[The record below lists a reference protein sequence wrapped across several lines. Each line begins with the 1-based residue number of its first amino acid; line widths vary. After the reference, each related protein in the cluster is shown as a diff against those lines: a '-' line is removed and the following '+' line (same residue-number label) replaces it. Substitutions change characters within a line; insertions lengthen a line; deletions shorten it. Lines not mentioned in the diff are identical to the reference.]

1 MRRSVVDFAVDFAVA
16 PAPRRDPTTVTF
28 TPVAF
33 AGAVGTFVLIG
44 VTSSLFGPLL
54 GTFAHHFAVSLATAG
69 TALSLYYVGGVAGV
83 GAGWLGVARLPG
95 ATVVSGALLTMSIGA
110 IGVAL
115 ARGWTV
121 FAVALVVL
129 GLGFGALATAINSLL
144 ARTMEDGRARR
155 LSVVNAGF
163 GVGAVAGPLLSI
175 GVHVH
180 HFATIFIGVA
190 VLGAVLAA
198 STRGLHA
205 PAHHAEHSRHGERPA
220 GRTRILVTFVVAYV
234 LYEALESSASGWMA
248 THLHRTGYSVTVSA
262 VINAGFWAA
271 LAAARFAGGPA
282 HRRWREGPLVLAS
295 LIGAAVCAA
304 GALAHDLAPV
314 AYPLLGVAL
323 ASVFPMG
330 VVWYARLSPR
340 DSDGVSMVMLFAM
353 LGGVI
358 GPGGVDV
365 AVAHLGVRVVP
376 VALTVLAILDLA
388 VFASLARVPRRRVAR
403 ASSTA
408 TDAA

>member
-1 MRRSVVDFAVDFAVA
+1 MDSRT
-16 PAPRRDPTTVTF
+16 PRRDPTTVTF

-54 GTFAHHFAVSLATAG
+54 GDFAHHFAVSLATAG
-69 TALSLYYVGGVAGV
+69 TALSLYYVGGVVGV
-83 GAGWLGVARLPG
+83 APGWLGVARLPG
-95 ATVVSGALLTMSIGA
+95 ATVVSGALLTMSVGA
-110 IGVAL
+110 VGVVL
-115 ARGWTV
+115 ARDWAG
-121 FAVALVVL
+121 FAAALVVL

-144 ARTMEDGRARR
+144 ARTPEDGRARR

-175 GVHVH
+175 GVRVH
-180 HFATIFIGVA
+180 HFAAIFVGVA
-190 VLGAVLAA
+190 GLAALLAA

-205 PAHHAEHSRHGERPA
+205 PAHHSEHRRHALRPA
-220 GRTRILVTFVVAYV
+220 GRTRILITFVVAYV

-248 THLHRTGYSVTVSA
+248 THLHRTGYSVTFSA
-262 VINAGFWAA
+262 LINAGFWAA
-271 LAAARFAGGPA
+271 LAATRFAGGAA
-282 HRRWREGPLVLAS
+282 HRRWREGPLVLGS
-295 LIGAAVCAA
+295 LIGAALCAA
-304 GALAHDLAPV
+304 GALAHDLAPI

-358 GPGGVDV
+358 GPGGVDL

-376 VALTVLAILDLA
+376 VALAILAGLDFA
-388 VFASLARVPRRRVAR
+388 AFASLAYGPGRR
-403 ASSTA
+403 SST
-408 TDAA
+408 TPLGSSNSPG

>member
-1 MRRSVVDFAVDFAVA
+1 MDFVVEP
-16 PAPRRDPTTVTF
+16 PASRRDPTTVTF

-54 GTFAHHFAVSLATAG
+54 GAFARHFAVSLAMAG

-83 GAGWLGVARLPG
+83 ALGWLGVARLPG
-95 ATVVSGALLTMSIGA
+95 AGVVSDALLTMSAGA
-110 IGVAL
+110 IGVTL
-115 ARGWTV
+115 ARDWIV

-144 ARTMEDGRARR
+144 ARTAEKGRAGR

-180 HFATIFIGVA
+180 HVAMIFVGVA
-190 VLGAVLAA
+190 VLAALLAA
-198 STRGLHA
+198 STRGLRA
-205 PAHHAEHSRHGERPA
+205 PAHRGEHRRHVTRPA
-220 GRTRILVTFVVAYV
+220 DRTRILVTFVVAYV
-234 LYEALESSASGWMA
+234 LYEALESGTSGWMA

-262 VINAGFWAA
+262 LVNAGFWAA
-271 LAAARFAGGPA
+271 LAAARLAGGPA
-282 HRRWREGPLVLAS
+282 YRRWREGPLVLAS
-295 LIGAAVCAA
+295 LIGAALCAISA
-304 GALAHDLAPV
+304 VAHDIAPV

-330 VVWYARLSPR
+330 VAWYARLSPR

-376 VALTVLAILDLA
+376 VALAVLAALDLVA
-388 VFASLARVPRRRVAR
+388 FASLTRGSRRH
-403 ASSTA
+403 SSGAPAA
-408 TDAA
+408 TSDSPG